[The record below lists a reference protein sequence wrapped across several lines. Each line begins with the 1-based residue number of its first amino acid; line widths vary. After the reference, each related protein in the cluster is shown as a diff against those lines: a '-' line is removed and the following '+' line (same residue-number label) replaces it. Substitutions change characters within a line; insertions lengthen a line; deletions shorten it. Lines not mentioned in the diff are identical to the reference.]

1 MAEKNALLEKA
12 NKTRRKM
19 DQANRLINSL
29 QDNKIRWEA
38 SAKEFKSLKQRL
50 AGDVA
55 KACAF
60 VSYCGPFNSE
70 FRTKLLDEYFH
81 NDIMTKEIPVSDGLM
96 LTKFL
101 VDAATIGEWNMEG
114 LPSDDLSI

>member
-38 SAKEFKSLKQRL
+38 SAKEFKSLK
-50 AGDVA
+50 
-55 KACAF
+55 
-60 VSYCGPFNSE
+60 
-70 FRTKLLDEYFH
+70 
-81 NDIMTKEIPVSDGLM
+81 
-96 LTKFL
+96 
-101 VDAATIGEWNMEG
+101 
-114 LPSDDLSI
+114 

>member
-12 NKTRRKM
+12 NKTRKKM

-29 QDNKIRWEA
+29 GDNKDRWIQNA
-38 SAKEFKSLKQRL
+38 NEFKSLKQKL
-50 AGDVA
+50 VGDVA

-70 FRTKLLDEYFH
+70 PGCGHK
-81 NDIMTKEIPVSDGLM
+81 S
-96 LTKFL
+96 
-101 VDAATIGEWNMEG
+101 
-114 LPSDDLSI
+114 SDD